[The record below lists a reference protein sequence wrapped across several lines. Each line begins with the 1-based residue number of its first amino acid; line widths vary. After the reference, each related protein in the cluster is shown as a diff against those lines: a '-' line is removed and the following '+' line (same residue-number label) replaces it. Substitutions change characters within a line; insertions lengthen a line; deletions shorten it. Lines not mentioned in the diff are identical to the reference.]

1 MNDGSL
7 KTLFHPFEAGLLD
20 SPGLNEHVL
29 FINAQPDFR
38 LPEGFP
44 STITLQQ
51 DFRPTFRALE
61 ATPHNV
67 RPQPDG
73 EGYGLVLVLA
83 GRHRGQNELW
93 IAEALKR
100 ARIGARIV
108 VAGGK
113 TDGAASL
120 RKRMASLYPV
130 DDHASKNH
138 GVVFWL
144 TKTDGDAPAHAI
156 EVLESANPPLILDG
170 GYLTVPGVFSQEHAD
185 AGSKLLV
192 ANLPSNLK
200 GHVADFGAGW
210 GYLSVSLAG
219 LSSEIAAIDLFE
231 ASFTAC
237 IAAKANMSNLAA
249 NIDCRVHWYDLL
261 KEPVERRFDAL
272 IMNPPFHQGRAAEPS
287 IGEGMI
293 RAASAALKPG
303 GKLFMV
309 ANRSLQYEPLLQAGF
324 ARSGETVRDER
335 FKVLWAVR

>member
-7 KTLFHPFEAGLLD
+7 KTLFHPFETGLLD
-20 SPGLNEHVL
+20 SPGLNERVL
-29 FINAQPDFR
+29 FINAMPDFR

-44 STITLQQ
+44 AAINLQQ
-51 DFRPTFRALE
+51 DFRPTFRTLE
-61 ATPHNV
+61 ATPHTV
-67 RPQPDG
+67 KPQPDG
-73 EGYGLVLVLA
+73 EGYGLTLVLA

-100 ARIGARIV
+100 TRTGGRIV

-113 TDGAASL
+113 TDGGASL
-120 RKRMASLYPV
+120 RKRFATLHPI

-144 TKTDGDAPAHAI
+144 TKTDEAQTAETVAA
-156 EVLESANPPLILDG
+156 LEAANPPLILEG
-170 GYLTVPGVFSQEHAD
+170 GFLTVPGVFSQAHAD
-185 AGSKLLV
+185 AGSQLLAAHLP
-192 ANLPSNLK
+192 ANIK

-210 GYLSVSLAG
+210 GFLSVALAQR
-219 LSSEIAAIDLFE
+219 APDVAIMDLFE

-261 KEPVERRFDAL
+261 KEPLERRFDAI

-309 ANRSLQYEPLLQAGF
+309 ANRALPYEPLLQACFG
-324 ARSGETVRDER
+324 RSGETIRDDR
-335 FKVLWAVR
+335 FKVLWAIR